1 MILVYKIIEHIKKS
15 EMKDILKIQSAV
27 LKATHDFMWLKEMTQ
42 LMPVMLSSVTDPL
55 AHDVFDSSIIYD
67 GQRLELTK
75 SMILHKQISMS
86 RGDMKG
92 IYIVSP
98 NIRLERPECKDSGRH
113 LIEFSQV
120 DIELKDATGE
130 EFRKFMEELIVYIL
144 SFVKKECKEELER
157 IGRKIEIPK
166 TPFKVYDSVKLK
178 EVYGAD
184 YEKIVSEK
192 EKEPF
197 WITDLYR
204 EFYDKEDPISKKH
217 LNYDLIYP
225 EGFGEGLSGA
235 EREHIYDIIIEK
247 MERRKTDPKMFE
259 PYLKI
264 AKEGH
269 LIPTAGGGF
278 GVERMVRFLTGKKH
292 IREATL
298 FPRVPGE
305 GIEI

>member
-1 MILVYKIIEHIKKS
+1 MKDAIEHIKKG
-15 EMKDILKIQSAV
+15 EMKEILTIQSAV
-27 LKATHDFMWLKEMTQ
+27 LKATHDFMWAKGMTQ

-55 AHDVFDSSIIYD
+55 AHDVADSSISYS
-67 GQRLELTK
+67 GQKLELTK

-86 RGDMKG
+86 RGDIKG

-98 NIRLERPECKDSGRH
+98 NIRLEDPKCKDSGRH

-120 DIELKDATGE
+120 DIELKEATGE
-130 EFRKFMEELIVYIL
+130 EFRKFMEELTVYIF
-144 SFVKKECKEELER
+144 SFVKKECKIELEKLK
-157 IGRKIEIPK
+157 RKIELPK
-166 TPFKVYDSVKLK
+166 IPFKIYDSVELK
-178 EVYGAD
+178 KQYGED
-184 YEKIVSEK
+184 YERIISEK
-192 EKEPF
+192 ETSPF

-204 EFYDKEDPISKKH
+204 EFYDKQDPISKKH

-235 EREHIYDIIIEK
+235 EREHIYEVIIKK
-247 MERRKTDPKMFE
+247 MEERKSNPKYFR

-269 LIPTAGGGF
+269 LIPTSGGGF

-305 GIEI
+305 KIEI